1 MENQQLQATID
12 REIQVR
18 QQMEKQWK
26 EVKSEVTEKNEF
38 GFNSRFFFS
47 FKYFL
52 FIEKSI
58 D

>member
-26 EVKSEVTEKNEF
+26 EVKSEVIEKNEF
-38 GFNSRFFFS
+38 GFTSRFFFS